1 MLKETKTN
9 QKACPTES
17 SGLIRPPVVVVMGH
31 VDHGK
36 STLLDYIRK
45 SNIVK
50 NEAGGITQHIS
61 AYEVVVKDEN
71 DNDRLITFL
80 DTPGHEAFSKMR
92 ARGAQA
98 ADIAILVVSAEDSV
112 KAQTLEAYK
121 TIIENKIPYIVAIN
135 KIDKPNANIEK
146 TKMDLSEKEIY
157 LEGMGGDIPFVL
169 ISAKIGTGVKELLD
183 MIILVADLHELKGNP
198 ELNASGVIIEAKRDP
213 KRGVSATCVI
223 KDGTLRAGMF
233 VATGEAIVN
242 TRILENFLG
251 KPIKE
256 GTFSSPIRLSGF
268 ESMPEVG
275 NIFQSF
281 NTKKEAEIY
290 ISELKEKNRNNK
302 IIEELTTTSGKIIP
316 IIIKTDVSGS
326 IEAIEKEMMELNT
339 KDITFKI
346 IGKGVGAINES
357 DLKMGNVNKESII
370 VGFNTKMDS
379 GAIDLNE
386 ALKVKIETFDI
397 IYKLIDW
404 LKVLVEERR
413 PRQETIEVIGAMKI
427 LKIFGGTK
435 GKHVVGGKVT
445 TGRIAQGSIVRI
457 VRRDFEIGNG
467 KIVELQ
473 VNKLKSKEVFEGSD
487 CGIQV
492 ETKIDIAPGDVLEA
506 FQVTIK

>member
-1 MLKETKTN
+1 MPDTKNT
-9 QKACPTES
+9 TEKV
-17 SGLIRPPVVVVMGH
+17 RPPVVVVMGH

-45 SNIVK
+45 SNIVDK
-50 NEAGGITQHIS
+50 EAGGITQCIS
-61 AYEVVVKDEN
+61 AYEVSHKDEN
-71 DNDRLITFL
+71 GIDRLITFI

-92 ARGAQA
+92 TRGAEA

-169 ISAKIGTGVKELLD
+169 ISAKAGTGVTELLE
-183 MIILVADLHELKGNP
+183 MIILVADLQDLKGSPKN
-198 ELNASGVIIEAKRDP
+198 NASGIIIEAKRDP

-233 VATGEAIVN
+233 VACGETIVN
-242 TRILENFLG
+242 TRIMENFLG

-256 GTFSSPIRLSGF
+256 ATFSSPIRLVGF
-268 ESMPEVG
+268 ELMPEVG
-275 NIFQSF
+275 NTFESF
-281 NTKKEAEIY
+281 DTKKEAENY
-290 ISELKEKNRNNK
+290 VSELKEENRNNK
-302 IIEELTTTSGKIIP
+302 TSEKRVETTGKIIP
-316 IIIKTDVSGS
+316 IIIKTDVAGT
-326 IEAIEKEMMELNT
+326 IEAIEKEITKLNT
-339 KDITFKI
+339 EEISFKI

-370 VGFNTKMDS
+370 VGFNVKIDS
-379 GAIDLNE
+379 GARDLNE
-386 ALKVKIETFDI
+386 TLKVEVQTYDI
-397 IYKLIDW
+397 IYKLTDW
-404 LKVLVEERR
+404 LKELVEERR
-413 PRQETIEVIGAMKI
+413 PRQETVEVIGT
-427 LKIFGGTK
+427 LKVLKTFGSTK
-435 GKHVVGGKVT
+435 GKHIVGGKVT
-445 TGRIAQGSIVRI
+445 TGRITFGSKIRI
-457 VRRDFEIGNG
+457 IRRDFEIGTG

-473 VNKLKSKEVFEGSD
+473 TNKIKAKEVLEGSD

-492 ETKIDIAPGDVLEA
+492 ETKIDIASGDVLEA
-506 FQVTIK
+506 FEIVIK

>member
-1 MLKETKTN
+1 MQKETKTN
-9 QKACPTES
+9 EKV
-17 SGLIRPPVVVVMGH
+17 RPPVVVVMGH

-45 SNIVK
+45 SNIVE

-61 AYEVVVKDEN
+61 AYEVVIKD
-71 DNDRLITFL
+71 DKGGDRLVTFL

-92 ARGAQA
+92 ARGAGA

-157 LEGMGGDIPFVL
+157 LEGMGGDIPFIL
-169 ISAKIGTGVKELLD
+169 ISAKIGTGVKDLLD
-183 MIILVADLHELKGNP
+183 MIILVSDLHELKGNS
-198 ELNASGVIIEAKRDP
+198 ELNATGVIIEAKRDP
-213 KRGVSATCVI
+213 RRGISATCVI

-233 VATGEAIVN
+233 VACGEAIVN
-242 TRILENFLG
+242 TRILENFIG

-256 GTFSSPIRLSGF
+256 ATFSSPIRLSGF

-275 NIFQSF
+275 SIFQSF
-281 NTKKEAEIY
+281 NTKKEAENY
-290 ISELKEKNRNNK
+290 ISKNV
-302 IIEELTTTSGKIIP
+302 TAPTSGGVGVPTENVGSKIIP
-316 IIIKTDVSGS
+316 ILIKTDVSGS
-326 IEAIEKEMMELNT
+326 IEAIEKEMMKLNT
-339 KDITFKI
+339 KDISFKI

-370 VGFNTKMDS
+370 VGFNTKLDS

-386 ALKVKIETFDI
+386 TLKVRVEIFDI

-404 LKVLVEERR
+404 LKILVEERR
-413 PRQETIEVIGAMKI
+413 PRLETIEVIGSLKV

-445 TGRIAQGSIVRI
+445 TGRIAQGSILRI